1 MISVRLKNAIFG
13 ILLVNW
19 LNVIMHNIKY
29 IIYSQFNVNPSE
41 IFNSSNSII
50 LISSSLIFGVYT
62 FYLGI
67 LKLRT
72 SNIFHVKNNKNI
84 ILPIIILFALFSPL
98 VYAYVFQQE
107 SHSVGMMIL
116 DEALIDED
124 FDDVPPGEVPPGW
137 ESGDGNWTAVNDSGN
152 MVFYQ
157 EDYSDKEAL
166 SISLTGNS
174 SWSNYTFEVDLKFV
188 GGNDNKNDR
197 GALLIFR
204 YQGGND
210 YYFLWMKEFQDEMEL
225 YNHGS
230 EGGGGVI
237 ASTSISLV
245 ASTWY
250 HVNITIIG
258 QEAYVSV
265 DDIMYFDGIDMDGP
279 NDDGSVGV
287 GTRYYQVMFDN
298 IYVDHN

>member
-19 LNVIMHNIKY
+19 LNVIMHNLKY
-29 IIYSQFNVNPSE
+29 VVYSQFKVNPSE

-50 LISSSLIFGVYT
+50 LILSSLIFGVYT

-67 LKLRT
+67 LKLRA
-72 SNIFHVKNNKNI
+72 SNIFHVKINKNI
-84 ILPIIILFALFSPL
+84 ILLITILFAFFSPL

-116 DEALIDED
+116 NEALLDQD
-124 FDDVPPGEVPPGW
+124 FDDIPPGEVPPGW
-137 ESGDGNWTAVNDSGN
+137 ESGDGNWTVVNDSGN

-157 EDYSDKEAL
+157 EDYSDKEAI

-174 SWSNYTFEVDLKFV
+174 TWSNYTFEVDLKFV
-188 GGNDNKNDR
+188 SGNDKKNDR

-225 YNHGS
+225 YNHGA
-230 EGGGGVI
+230 EGGGGVM

-250 HVNITIIG
+250 QVNVTIIG

-265 DDIMYFDGIDMDGP
+265 DDILYFDRIDMDGP
-279 NDDGSVGV
+279 NDYGSVGV

-298 IYVDHN
+298 IYVDHK